1 MEKANIKKL
10 AAALRAARNP
20 LILTGAGM
28 STACGIPDFR
38 SPTGIWNGPNG
49 ERNKYLFSRDG
60 FNYAQAEFFAAFKKM
75 YTEFLAI
82 SSAGPYAWL
91 KNIGDDGL
99 VATIATQNI
108 DGLHKKF
115 ASKNFAVLELH
126 GTAATL
132 PCLACGKKY
141 PTELVLALY
150 DGYNAPKTPCC
161 NRRFDTDII
170 LFGDGLPAD
179 FQNLMQN
186 VDSYDCL
193 LVLGSS
199 LEVSPVNMIP
209 RYFSKASKAIINLQS
224 TIADSEFAVVIHADI
239 GDCLQQLELELSAV

>member
-1 MEKANIKKL
+1 MENNKLIILEEKLRSAKKL
-10 AAALRAARNP
+10 

-38 SPTGIWNGPNG
+38 SPTGIWNGPHG

-60 FNYAQAEFFAAFKKM
+60 FNYAQGEFFVAFKKM
-75 YTEFLAI
+75 YDEFSAI
-82 SSAGPYAWL
+82 TNAGPYAWL
-91 KNIGDDGL
+91 KKLGDSGL

-108 DGLHKKF
+108 DGLHKKYV
-115 ASKNFAVLELH
+115 SKNFTVLELH
-126 GTAATL
+126 GTAATM

-141 PTELVLALY
+141 PTEQVLALY
-150 DGYNAPKTPCC
+150 DGHNAPKTPCC

-186 VDSYDCL
+186 IDSYDYL

-209 RYFSKASKAIINLQS
+209 RYFPKAGKAIINLQS
-224 TIADSEFAVVIHADI
+224 TIVDSEFGIVIHADI
-239 GDCLQQLELELSAV
+239 SQCLQQLSINWRG